1 MVDHFL
7 LVCYPVQSHINP
19 LLNLACRLVH
29 AGAYVTFSTSIAAH
43 KRMFPAS
50 SMLDFP
56 FNDPHISHLIYFP
69 YSDGYDDG
77 NNETKQQFNYFLE
90 TRDMCRCS
98 LRSIAS
104 APSIDGRPAIT
115 FIIYTIM
122 IPWVSEVAAE
132 LGLPMALL
140 WTQPATLFS
149 IYYHYFHGG
158 YKELIASNCDDQS
171 YSLQLPGVSP
181 ISIRD
186 LPSYLVPKPE
196 LDKFKEVFLGLFEE
210 MFLNERTTAGFH
222 EIVLV
227 NSFHDLEHGV
237 FTSIDAKLNVIPIGP
252 LLPSSSIDGG
262 ILPENIVKETNDVK
276 AYMEFLNRWPAN
288 SVIYLSFG
296 SISFMKKEQNT
307 EFSLALR
314 DSGRPYLWVVRGAKE
329 GVEVNENVEKGTGL
343 LISWCSQVDVLSHSA
358 VGCFVTHCGWNST
371 LESIASGVPMIGLP
385 QWSDQ
390 STNVELVDG
399 TWKNGVKAKVGEDGV
414 LRSSELCRCLET
426 VMGDGERGNE
436 IRENAKMWKEK
447 ASMSVMDGGSSD
459 LNLINF
465 IKDIA
470 KST

>member
-1 MVDHFL
+1 MDHFL
-7 LVCYPVQSHINP
+7 LVCFPVQSSINP
-19 LLNLACRLVH
+19 LLNLAHRLVH
-29 AGAYVTFSTSIAAH
+29 AGAHVTFSTTIAAH
-43 KRMFPAS
+43 KCMFPAS

-56 FNDPHISHLIYFP
+56 LNDPHTNRLTYFP
-69 YSDGYDDG
+69 YSDG
-77 NNETKQQFNYFLE
+77 NNETKQSNYFLE
-90 TRDMCRCS
+90 TRDMCRRS

-115 FIIYTIM
+115 FVIYTIV
-122 IPWVSEVAAE
+122 IPWVPEVAAE

-140 WTQPATLFS
+140 WTQPATIFS

-158 YKELIASNCDDQS
+158 YKELIVSHSDDQS
-171 YSLQLPGVSP
+171 YCLQFPGVSP

-196 LDKFKEVFLGLFEE
+196 SDKFEEVILGLLEE
-210 MFLNERTTAGFH
+210 MFLNKRTTVGVH

-227 NSFHDLEHGV
+227 NSFHDLEHDV
-237 FTSIDAKLNVIPIGP
+237 FMSIDAKLNVIPIGP
-252 LLPSSSIDGG
+252 LLPSPIDGG

-276 AYMEFLNRWPAN
+276 EYMEFLNRWPAN

-296 SISFMKKEQNT
+296 SIYFMKKEQNT

-329 GVEVNENVEKGTGL
+329 GVEVNESVEKGTGL
-343 LISWCSQVDVLSHSA
+343 VISWCSQVDVLSHNA
-358 VGCFVTHCGWNST
+358 VGCFVTHFSWNST

-385 QWSDQ
+385 QCSDQ
-390 STNVELVDG
+390 PTNVELVKG

-414 LRSSELCRCLET
+414 LKSSELCKCLET
-426 VMGDGERGNE
+426 VMGDGERGKK

-447 ASMSVMDGGSSD
+447 TSMSVMDGGSSD
-459 LNLINF
+459 LNLMNF

-470 KST
+470 KCKPSYV